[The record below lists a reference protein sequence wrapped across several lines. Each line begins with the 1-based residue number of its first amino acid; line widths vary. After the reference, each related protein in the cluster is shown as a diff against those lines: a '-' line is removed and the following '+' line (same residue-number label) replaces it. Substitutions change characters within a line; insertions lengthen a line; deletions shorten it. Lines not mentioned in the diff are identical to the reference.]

1 MGIVYNIEILK
12 DGDYFIVRVYLT
24 DGSIQEYRHQNF
36 EDVLTEMVIDLQDV
50 MQVNNQSSV
59 NSIFY
64 LLCFV

>member
-36 EDVLTEMVIDLQDV
+36 EDVLTEMVIDLQDEA
-50 MQVNNQSSV
+50 SE
-59 NSIFY
+59 
-64 LLCFV
+64 